1 MSDRPRVLMCEPTH
15 FGVEYVINPWMQGQ
29 VGHAS
34 ASRARSQ
41 WQTLRSMIEEVAEVE
56 LIPPG
61 PGLPDMCF
69 TANGG
74 MVFGTRFVPARFRV
88 GQRAPESDLHRAW
101 FAERGYEI
109 VELAGAHAFEGEGDA
124 LWWPGPESPPLLFAG
139 YGVRSD
145 LEAHRDLAFAIGL
158 DVVSLRLVDERFY
171 HLDTCFVPLPRGR
184 LMYFPA
190 AFDSATLEE
199 IETRRDPEDRLEID
213 TEDAMRF
220 ACNAV
225 RIGDTMIMNHASERL
240 RTRLAAWGYRTRTTP
255 LDEFLKAGGAAK
267 CLTLLLQQPGHPP
280 VRPPP
285 PSPIRA
291 KTVSM
296 EGHLLDDHTLTAA
309 LEVVTSQGGSF
320 EIEHLRAGERRDQ
333 LSFARIR
340 IAATREDRLDSILR
354 RLEAFSVAEIDP
366 TRPAMLAEVTQPG
379 VAPEGFYCTTIY
391 PTEVYTGDRWLPV
404 DGQRM
409 DAVIVVDAEESAARC
424 VLIRELTPGNRVVC
438 SSEGLRVRKQDLRL
452 RRREFSFMSSGVSS
466 ERRAEGAIEEV
477 ALEMR
482 RLRARGGKTV
492 VVAGPVVIHT
502 GGGPHLAELIRNGF
516 VDVLLT
522 GNALPV
528 HDMETSLYGTSL
540 GVDLARGVGVNG
552 GHQHHLR
559 AINAVRMAGS
569 IEAAVR
575 TGVVTSGVMY
585 ECVQNGVPFVLAGSI
600 RDDGPLP
607 ETLMDLVAA
616 QAAYAEAIEGA
627 DLILMLSSMLHSI
640 GTGNMT
646 PAGVHLVCVDISP
659 AVVTKLADRGS
670 VESTGIV
677 TDVGLFLNVLAGK
690 LREEP
695 SGDRAGLASDR

>member
-15 FGVEYVINPWMQGQ
+15 FGVEYVINPWMKGQ
-29 VGHAS
+29 IGHAS

-41 WQTLRSMIEEVAEVE
+41 WQALRSLIEAVADVE

-74 MVFGTRFVPARFRV
+74 MVFGARFVPARFSV
-88 GQRAPESDLHRAW
+88 GQRASESDLHRAW
-101 FAERGYEI
+101 FAERGYDV
-109 VELAGAHAFEGEGDA
+109 VELAGGHAFEGEGDA
-124 LWWPGPESPPLLFAG
+124 LWWPGPESPPVLFAG

-145 LEAHRDLAFAIGL
+145 LEAHRDLAEAIGV

-171 HLDTCFVPLPRGR
+171 HLDTCFVPLPQGR
-184 LMYFPA
+184 IMYFRD
-190 AFDSATLEE
+190 AFDAASLEE
-199 IETRRDPEDRLEID
+199 IEARTRAEDRLEVD
-213 TEDAMRF
+213 AEDALRF

-225 RIGDTMIMNHASERL
+225 RLGDTMIMNHASEGLQRRL
-240 RTRLAAWGYRTRTTP
+240 RDWGFQTKTTP

-267 CLTLLLQQPGHPP
+267 CLTLLLQQPGYEAD
-280 VRPPP
+280 RACA
-285 PSPIRA
+285 PSPIRT
-291 KTVSM
+291 KTISM
-296 EGHLLDDHTLTAA
+296 EGHLLDDYTLTAA
-309 LEVVTSQGGSF
+309 LEVVTSHGGSF

-333 LSFARIR
+333 TSVARIR
-340 IAATREDRLDSILR
+340 IAATREDRLDAILA
-354 RLEAFSVAEIDP
+354 RLEPFSVAEIDP
-366 TRPAMLAEVTQPG
+366 THPAILTSVSLPG

-391 PTEVYTGDRWLPV
+391 PTEVYLGDRWLPV
-404 DGQRM
+404 EGQRM
-409 DAVIVVDAEESAARC
+409 DAVIVVDAEAGKARC
-424 VLIRELTPGNRVVC
+424 VLIRDLAPGDRVVC
-438 SSEGLRVRKQDLRL
+438 SSEGLRVRTHDLR
-452 RRREFSFMSSGVSS
+452 RNRREFSFMSSGVSS
-466 ERRAEGAIEEV
+466 ERRAEGSIAEV

-502 GGGPHLAELIRNGF
+502 GGGPHLAELIRGGY

-528 HDMETSLYGTSL
+528 HDIETSLFGTSL

-559 AINAVRMAGS
+559 AINAIRAAGS

-585 ECVQNGVPFVLAGSI
+585 ECVQAGVPYVLAGSI

-607 ETLMDLVAA
+607 ETEMDLVAA
-616 QAAYAEAIEGA
+616 QAAYAQAIEGA

-670 VESTGIV
+670 IESTGIV
-677 TDVGLFLNVLAGK
+677 TDVGLFLNVLAGE
-690 LREEP
+690 LREAQGGDVVP
-695 SGDRAGLASDR
+695 SEEDR